1 MTKQL
6 TLIALLCIVGCT
18 PVTKVTS
25 NEYFIQEN
33 GANYIGSIVVA
44 DMFLEGTCRAYLPNY
59 KKDWPDVNQAMYEFK
74 NVLTSE
80 YIANRP
86 YVQRKLIEQQVVQEI
101 FNGQFEKSLNKI
113 KAQFVIKDRS
123 REECIIQYQDI
134 SLHLATLQWQ
144 WNLFKDNSYWGEAMA
159 NYKKGILKAN
169 ATNLRVPNENIVPQ
183 LTFDQLQEGFQR
195 IDYFR
200 IQRENGVIT
209 QQEFELR
216 RSRIINNLY

>member
-6 TLIALLCIVGCT
+6 ILIALLCIVGCT

-44 DMFLEGTCRAYLPNY
+44 DMFFESNCRTYLPNY
-59 KKDWPDVNQAMYEFK
+59 KKDWPNVNQAMYEFK

-86 YVQRKLIEQQVVQEI
+86 YIQKKLIEQQVVQEI
-101 FNGQFEKSLNKI
+101 FDGQFEKSLNQI
-113 KAQFVIKDRS
+113 KAQYRVKDRT
-123 REECIIQYQDI
+123 REECILQYQNI
-134 SLHLATLQWQ
+134 SMNLATLQWQ
-144 WNLFKDNSYWGEAMA
+144 WNLFRDNSYWGKAMEG
-159 NYKKGILKAN
+159 YKKEALKTSSN
-169 ATNLRVPNENIVPQ
+169 NLKTPNENMVPK

-216 RSRIINNLY
+216 RSRIISNLY